1 MMKRRNFNLIKT
13 GRKSKLALAVGLA
26 LAMSAMGSVYASGND
41 DTFKNFANKDGLM
54 KAAEGFK
61 NHEFKNSTGL
71 EAIGADKAYALGYS
85 GAGVTLGIV
94 DTGVRTDH
102 EEFEGKVDLV
112 NETVNDWTDKETWH
126 GSHVAGIMV
135 AKKSIGSFGEKNK
148 NMMGVAFNANLKSI
162 DHGVDG
168 KNRLNLAKK
177 HILTLSKDVKIIN
190 NSWNPVTETGGDSFI
205 DFAKKDIKNND
216 RVYVFSAGNDGNIDV
231 SREMTGK
238 FANDANTK
246 SNFINVVNI
255 DDINNISVD
264 SNIAKGA
271 QKNTVCA
278 IGVNVNSI
286 LANSLS
292 DYTEMSGTS
301 MSAPYVSGTLGLVQ
315 EANPYLTGN
324 QLVDVVLTTANTNF
338 EHPKF
343 AIINEYIED
352 KEQGKNNNGEY
363 PKKISK
369 IKLLCIDYN
378 DKKNNISKDLKQW
391 LSGANE
397 ELYYAFPNISNNNK
411 YSQILNSIKI
421 AKYDYEGIDGLITSV
436 KNSELYRKDKQV
448 IDIIN
453 KMESSFALGL
463 YEQVKEQTKQLVNLV
478 IDLRAEEL
486 ATDLLSEIENQKDMY
501 KKYDYTFEEVFGQGI
516 VDAGKAVQGLGAID
530 VDRLSKDDITT
541 KYSNDKFYMYKVDTK
556 KVADNFRGRNYSI
569 WSNDIG
575 DKNVTGINAGLEK
588 TGDVKL
594 ILLGKNTYGGATV
607 AKGGFLQ
614 IVRGVGGDV
623 YVGGDSN
630 ISASAE
636 INGYAKNIYALESG
650 KVKISDIVSKNYAN
664 VDADFLAAAL
674 PDTNK
679 VDINGGLFAIGKN
692 SITGEGSI
700 INVNLTRSDSAI
712 KGALYQDELGKINLS
727 LANEAKFILQQGT
740 GYYAGNSYKS
750 NDTINNLTLNNSGE
764 FDLSKDRYFTKLT
777 INNLNGYNGI
787 FSLNTDLKNN
797 IGDMII
803 VRNAEGDVLQNLKI
817 YDKNLFNV
825 SNVDNPLLVVQAPSN
840 VIFSGI
846 LMDEGISK
854 WTPIITK
861 SNYENGQSKWFFSGY
876 TNDDNYDNP
885 YMTAMVKSYY
895 TTDDTINKGIEA
907 TTNRYN
913 TIYVVDVE
921 QSKGEAF
928 QIKSLNAYKSAISG
942 NVQFINSGKVKLTAE
957 HNSKGL
963 FLDEFAG
970 ISTEKGNFSAQQDLS
985 IDMLDSYSRKTVAI
999 HNIKQ
1004 ADLNGN
1010 LDISLSASRIGVG
1023 ILNSGNLKTHNDVN
1037 IISGSDAIMGVDN
1050 SGDMII
1056 YGNLTLKDNYNED
1069 NKYRYYSGILNRNEQ
1084 GTAKIYVS
1092 GDVNIDLSNNDAERY
1107 YYSYNDIYNYRNTPE
1122 KFVQGI
1128 FNNGGT
1134 IIVDGAI
1141 RMTNSDKRLDGI
1153 VNYSGNMIIG
1163 SIDSALEVENRGF
1176 MEIKNRVKDVYLV
1189 NRGKLVLPDIAY
1201 LSYLSNSGEL
1211 HGNELDISGDFY
1223 QGDGNVDYNNIYVD
1237 GIMTLSGG
1245 ESTIGNLI
1253 VNNVNEEKAAIKI
1266 PYSGNAKT
1274 VIKNLDIKNNGID
1287 FISANQDASLN
1298 ITDDCYIKN
1307 NNIQKNAIDKNYGN
1321 GHCYGELNINSSG
1334 KGIVKI
1340 VGEICDNGSWDDENF
1355 KTTKINLSNS
1365 DSFITTHI
1373 GGGDGIDLKMSN
1385 GAILELSDNVDGKN
1399 EYNRKYYRIGNID
1412 LSSKAIIALST
1423 LNSKSGLEIYRT
1435 KLGKEFNVVQLSG
1448 TDGIIRIGIMQDENM
1463 KGSITSDIFSIR
1475 KNITEGAKHI
1485 VELLPMQADFMLTN
1499 DTKINPF
1506 IIIKDS
1512 SENNGGYKLNFTINP
1527 FDAGAYNYTPTL
1539 TNEKS
1544 KDKVDLWK
1552 VTDIKLTGSTP
1563 DPTPEPDPNPNP
1575 TPEPDPNP
1583 NPNPTPDPDPN
1594 PNPTPDPNPDPNP
1607 NPTPDPDPDPNPNP
1621 TPDPNP
1627 TPAPVLSNLTYN
1639 TRANAIN
1646 NYYRWRDE
1654 YNNLQKR
1661 LGDLRMSTEENGL
1674 WARTFHGKE
1683 ESGKYGLNNQY
1694 NAFQIGYDKQLLQDD
1709 GSKWF
1714 VGAAVTSYDGKT
1726 NYAKQGKADNN
1737 SIGLALYGSY
1747 LGEKGHYFD
1756 VVARHSRLK
1765 SELTSYAA
1773 GTGNKITGDYH
1784 NWGSSLSMEY
1794 GRRISMK
1801 HDFYLQPEAELTYG
1815 TTSSAS
1821 YSLSDGSRVK
1831 QDGISSLTA
1840 RAGLT
1845 VGKEFKNS
1853 NIFASISAVHDFGD
1867 DNVFSITDKYGKTY
1881 KDISNLKD
1889 SWYEL
1894 SVGGNVKFNNNT
1906 YVYADLEKTF
1916 GGDIQTKW
1924 RYNFGVRYSF

>member
-1 MMKRRNFNLIKT
+1 MMKRRHFNLIKT

-54 KAAEGFK
+54 KAADGFK

-85 GAGVTLGIV
+85 GDGVTLGIV

-343 AIINEYIED
+343 AIINEYMED

-363 PKKISK
+363 PEKISK

-391 LSGANE
+391 LSCANE
-397 ELYYAFPNISNNNK
+397 ELYYAFSEILNVNK
-411 YSQILNSIKI
+411 YSQILNPIKK

-436 KNSELYRKDKQV
+436 KNSELYRRDKQV

-453 KMESSFALGL
+453 KMQSSFALGL

-486 ATDLLSEIENQKDMY
+486 ATELLSGLENQKDMY
-501 KKYDYTFEEVFGQGI
+501 QKYDYTFEEVYGQGI

-594 ILLGKNTYGGATV
+594 ILLGENTYGGATV

-630 ISASAE
+630 VDASAE

-692 SITGEGSI
+692 SITGEGST

-750 NDTINNLTLNNSGE
+750 NDTVNNLRMDSFAT
-764 FDLSKDRYFTKLT
+764 FDMSQDGVYST
-777 INNLNGYNGI
+777 
-787 FSLNTDLKNN
+787 
-797 IGDMII
+797 
-803 VRNAEGDVLQNLKI
+803 LKI
-817 YDKNLFNV
+817 DKLQGR
-825 SNVDNPLLVVQAPSN
+825 D
-840 VIFSGI
+840 G
-846 LMDEGISK
+846 
-854 WTPIITK
+854 
-861 SNYENGQSKWFFSGY
+861 
-876 TNDDNYDNP
+876 
-885 YMTAMVKSYY
+885 
-895 TTDDTINKGIEA
+895 
-907 TTNRYN
+907 
-913 TIYVVDVE
+913 
-921 QSKGEAF
+921 
-928 QIKSLNAYKSAISG
+928 
-942 NVQFINSGKVKLTAE
+942 QFILGTNLA
-957 HNSKGL
+957 NCKG
-963 FLDEFAG
+963 D
-970 ISTEKGNFSAQQDLS
+970 S
-985 IDMLDSYSRKTVAI
+985 IFVT
-999 HNIKQ
+999 
-1004 ADLNGN
+1004 
-1010 LDISLSASRIGVG
+1010 
-1023 ILNSGNLKTHNDVN
+1023 
-1037 IISGSDAIMGVDN
+1037 GSDAGEHWISIVDKNGVYADNEDGAKKVLVATTPDNVKFKGLALAQDMGVNQYNFNPNIYYDEN
-1050 SGDMII
+1050 LKGWYFDGFKNTFEKPSSNTSWIYTTNDVINEGIHIGNDSINVKVIQKETPAMII
-1056 YGNLTLKDNYNED
+1056 RSNLDDKYSVYPIVISKNKYLNFVGDGAIEVYNNLDDLNNGDKYFHVADSSAILNDGDINVHQRIILTSKNEDKNTPVGIYRSIENYGNLSFFNELEI
-1069 NKYRYYSGILNRNEQ
+1069 NHS
-1084 GTAKIYVS
+1084 
-1092 GDVNIDLSNNDAERY
+1092 
-1107 YYSYNDIYNYRNTPE
+1107 
-1122 KFVQGI
+1122 
-1128 FNNGGT
+1128 
-1134 IIVDGAI
+1134 
-1141 RMTNSDKRLDGI
+1141 
-1153 VNYSGNMIIG
+1153 VNYSHTSEAIYNLGKMDIG
-1163 SIDSALEVENRGF
+1163 KKF
-1176 MEIKNRVKDVYLV
+1176 
-1189 NRGKLVLPDIAY
+1189 
-1201 LSYLSNSGEL
+1201 
-1211 HGNELDISGDFY
+1211 
-1223 QGDGNVDYNNIYVD
+1223 
-1237 GIMTLSGG
+1237 
-1245 ESTIGNLI
+1245 TIN
-1253 VNNVNEEKAAIKI
+1253 
-1266 PYSGNAKT
+1266 
-1274 VIKNLDIKNNGID
+1274 
-1287 FISANQDASLN
+1287 ISAD
-1298 ITDDCYIKN
+1298 T
-1307 NNIQKNAIDKNYGN
+1307 
-1321 GHCYGELNINSSG
+1321 NINSPTGIYNGYETKKGG
-1334 KGIVKI
+1334 KYIF
-1340 VGEICDNGSWDDENF
+1340 GEINAKD
-1355 KTTKINLSNS
+1355 
-1365 DSFITTHI
+1365 DSFITITDDLKNKSLRTATAI
-1373 GGGDGIDLKMSN
+1373 ENKGKMIFEKDLNIILPGNTSTGPCSWDYADGI
-1385 GAILELSDNVDGKN
+1385 
-1399 EYNRKYYRIGNID
+1399 
-1412 LSSKAIIALST
+1412 
-1423 LNSKSGLEIYRT
+1423 
-1435 KLGKEFNVVQLSG
+1435 
-1448 TDGIIRIGIMQDENM
+1448 
-1463 KGSITSDIFSIR
+1463 
-1475 KNITEGAKHI
+1475 
-1485 VELLPMQADFMLTN
+1485 
-1499 DTKINPF
+1499 
-1506 IIIKDS
+1506 
-1512 SENNGGYKLNFTINP
+1512 ENNGIHFTYSDSPWSPTYSVDEGSYFEVKGKLSISNSKAGEAGSIFNESKSVFKAGTI
-1527 FDAGAYNYTPTL
+1527 
-1539 TNEKS
+1539 
-1544 KDKVDLWK
+1544 
-1552 VTDIKLTGSTP
+1552 VTD
-1563 DPTPEPDPNPNP
+1563 
-1575 TPEPDPNP
+1575 
-1583 NPNPTPDPDPN
+1583 
-1594 PNPTPDPNPDPNP
+1594 
-1607 NPTPDPDPDPNPNP
+1607 
-1621 TPDPNP
+1621 
-1627 TPAPVLSNLTYN
+1627 NLITNKGEMYVQN
-1639 TRANAIN
+1639 GI
-1646 NYYRWRDE
+1646 E
-1654 YNNLQKR
+1654 
-1661 LGDLRMSTEENGL
+1661 GTEF
-1674 WARTFHGKE
+1674 R
-1683 ESGKYGLNNQY
+1683 
-1694 NAFQIGYDKQLLQDD
+1694 
-1709 GSKWF
+1709 
-1714 VGAAVTSYDGKT
+1714 
-1726 NYAKQGKADNN
+1726 
-1737 SIGLALYGSY
+1737 
-1747 LGEKGHYFD
+1747 
-1756 VVARHSRLK
+1756 
-1765 SELTSYAA
+1765 
-1773 GTGNKITGDYH
+1773 
-1784 NWGSSLSMEY
+1784 
-1794 GRRISMK
+1794 
-1801 HDFYLQPEAELTYG
+1801 
-1815 TTSSAS
+1815 
-1821 YSLSDGSRVK
+1821 
-1831 QDGISSLTA
+1831 
-1840 RAGLT
+1840 
-1845 VGKEFKNS
+1845 
-1853 NIFASISAVHDFGD
+1853 NID
-1867 DNVFSITDKYGKTY
+1867 
-1881 KDISNLKD
+1881 
-1889 SWYEL
+1889 
-1894 SVGGNVKFNNNT
+1894 
-1906 YVYADLEKTF
+1906 
-1916 GGDIQTKW
+1916 
-1924 RYNFGVRYSF
+1924 

>member
-1 MMKRRNFNLIKT
+1 MMKRKHFNLIKT

-54 KAAEGFK
+54 KAADGFK

-85 GAGVTLGIV
+85 GDGVTLGIV

-343 AIINEYIED
+343 AIINEYMED

-391 LSGANE
+391 LSCANE
-397 ELYYAFPNISNNNK
+397 ELYYAFSEILNVNK
-411 YSQILNSIKI
+411 YSQILNPIKK

-436 KNSELYRKDKQV
+436 KNSELYRRDKQV

-453 KMESSFALGL
+453 KMQSSFALGL

-486 ATDLLSEIENQKDMY
+486 ATELLSGLENQKDMY
-501 KKYDYTFEEVFGQGI
+501 QKYDYTFEEVYGQGI

-594 ILLGKNTYGGATV
+594 ILLGENTYGGATV

-630 ISASAE
+630 VDASAE

-692 SITGEGSI
+692 SITGEGST

-750 NDTINNLTLNNSGE
+750 NDTVNNLRMDSFATFDMSQDGVYSTLKIDKLQDRDGQFILGTNLANCKGDSIFVTGSDAGEHWISIVDKNGVYADNEDGAKKVLVATTPDNVKFKGLALAQDMGVNQYNFTPNIYYDENIKGWYFDGFRNEFAKPEVDSVINKSGIYTTDNV
-764 FDLSKDRYFTKLT
+764 F
-777 INNLNGYNGI
+777 NNGI
-787 FSLNTDLKNN
+787 YGNGAHYLDGSWKETAIKVIKGKAPYLIINKTGIDENIIGVSGAVQFLGDGPVNIKVENNDPMKSYIYGTTTGLKYRGDHILNANQ
-797 IGDMII
+797 DM
-803 VRNAEGDVLQNLKI
+803 KI
-817 YDKNLFNV
+817 D
-825 SNVDNPLLVVQAPSN
+825 
-840 VIFSGI
+840 
-846 LMDEGISK
+846 
-854 WTPIITK
+854 
-861 SNYENGQSKWFFSGY
+861 
-876 TNDDNYDNP
+876 
-885 YMTAMVKSYY
+885 VKSYNDTYGIYNFVPKRY
-895 TTDDTINKGIEA
+895 TGYRIE
-907 TTNRYN
+907 TT
-913 TIYVVDVE
+913 
-921 QSKGEAF
+921 
-928 QIKSLNAYKSAISG
+928 LN
-942 NVQFINSGKVKLTAE
+942 F
-957 HNSKGL
+957 
-963 FLDEFAG
+963 
-970 ISTEKGNFSAQQDLS
+970 
-985 IDMLDSYSRKTVAI
+985 
-999 HNIKQ
+999 
-1004 ADLNGN
+1004 NGN
-1010 LDISLSASRIGVG
+1010 LDI
-1023 ILNSGNLKTHNDVN
+1023 NLK
-1037 IISGSDAIMGVDN
+1037 
-1050 SGDMII
+1050 
-1056 YGNLTLKDNYNED
+1056 
-1069 NKYRYYSGILNRNEQ
+1069 
-1084 GTAKIYVS
+1084 
-1092 GDVNIDLSNNDAERY
+1092 
-1107 YYSYNDIYNYRNTPE
+1107 NT
-1122 KFVQGI
+1122 
-1128 FNNGGT
+1128 N
-1134 IIVDGAI
+1134 
-1141 RMTNSDKRLDGI
+1141 
-1153 VNYSGNMIIG
+1153 
-1163 SIDSALEVENRGF
+1163 
-1176 MEIKNRVKDVYLV
+1176 
-1189 NRGKLVLPDIAY
+1189 
-1201 LSYLSNSGEL
+1201 
-1211 HGNELDISGDFY
+1211 
-1223 QGDGNVDYNNIYVD
+1223 
-1237 GIMTLSGG
+1237 
-1245 ESTIGNLI
+1245 
-1253 VNNVNEEKAAIKI
+1253 
-1266 PYSGNAKT
+1266 NAKT
-1274 VIKNLDIKNNGID
+1274 VAIINNREININKDLNINVSGGYANGISNVPEGKLCVGGNVNITTDGNTEGFTGIRNGTTNNTYDDETNVHIDGDLNVDLTHSKSKSDVAIKNTRLGNMLVKGNINVKCVLEDNYSIENSGVMTVGKINSDSSIKNNGTIKTSNGI
-1287 FISANQDASLN
+1287 FCNGVLN
-1298 ITDDCYIKN
+1298 N
-1307 NNIQKNAIDKNYGN
+1307 
-1321 GHCYGELNINSSG
+1321 
-1334 KGIVKI
+1334 V
-1340 VGEICDNGSWDDENF
+1340 
-1355 KTTKINLSNS
+1355 
-1365 DSFITTHI
+1365 
-1373 GGGDGIDLKMSN
+1373 GGD
-1385 GAILELSDNVDGKN
+1385 LELSGVSKISRLYNLDKISGEELTINELVNSGGNINIDELTLGKKLNNTGNIEIQGLVGGDNTNPVDISGHGAISINQNKNSMVKFVGAICNDTKLTMNLVGKESYFDGHFYTNTGINYVDADIQISDGAAWIIDKRTQYNSDLKQNVKSISLDNGIIKLADCKNELIIHEFDGKN
-1399 EYNRKYYRIGNID
+1399 GIFLI
-1412 LSSKAIIALST
+1412 T
-1423 LNSKSGLEIYRT
+1423 LNQDTLDKEKISA
-1435 KLGKEFNVVQLSG
+1435 GK
-1448 TDGIIRIGIMQDENM
+1448 IIINKNSTEN
-1463 KGSITSDIFSIR
+1463 SHHSVNLIATQ
-1475 KNITEGAKHI
+1475 
-1485 VELLPMQADFMLTN
+1485 PDFLLTN

-1506 IIIKDS
+1506 TIIEDS
-1512 SENNGGYKLNFTINP
+1512 SEKNGGYKLNFTINP

-1544 KDKVDLWK
+1544 KDNVDLWK

-1563 DPTPEPDPNPNP
+1563 DPTPDPNPDPNPNP
-1575 TPEPDPNP
+1575 TPDPDPNPNPTPDPDP

-1594 PNPTPDPNPDPNP
+1594 PNPTPDPNPNP
-1607 NPTPDPDPDPNPNP
+1607 NPDPNPKPDPDP

-1694 NAFQIGYDKQLLQDD
+1694 IAFQIGYDKRLLQDD

>member
-13 GRKSKLALAVGLA
+13 GRKNKLALAVGLA

-41 DTFKNFANKDGLM
+41 DTFKNFANGEKLLQT
-54 KAAEGFK
+54 AA
-61 NHEFKNSTGL
+61 NWRTYREFLNSTGL
-71 EAIGADKAYALGYS
+71 QAIGADKAYALGYS
-85 GAGVTLGIV
+85 GDGVTLGIV

-112 NETVNDWTDKETWH
+112 NEIVNDWTDKETWH

-135 AKKSIGSFGEKNK
+135 AKKSIGGFGEKNR

-162 DHGVDG
+162 DYGLK
-168 KNRLNLAKK
+168 KNKRIGLTKK
-177 HILTLSKDVKIIN
+177 YISTLSKDVKIIN
-190 NSWNPVTETGGDSFI
+190 NSWNPETGGDSFI
-205 DFAKKDIKNND
+205 DFAKNDIKNND

-231 SREMTGK
+231 SRKMTGK
-238 FANDANTK
+238 FANDVNIK

-255 DDINNISVD
+255 DDMNNVSIT

-271 QKNTVCA
+271 HENTVCA
-278 IGVNVNSI
+278 VGTNVNSVS
-286 LANSLS
+286 ANSLS
-292 DYTEMSGTS
+292 DYTDMSGTS
-301 MSAPYVSGTLGLVQ
+301 MAAPYVSGTLGLVQ
-315 EANPYLTGN
+315 GANPYLSGK
-324 QLVDVVLTTANTNF
+324 QLVDVVLTTANKNF

-343 AIINEYIED
+343 AITLKNHEEDDVKIIDGINLI
-352 KEQGKNNNGEY
+352 
-363 PKKISK
+363 
-369 IKLLCIDYN
+369 CIDYN
-378 DKKNNISKDLKQW
+378 DKINDISNDLKEYFSKSSDEY
-391 LSGANE
+391 LENLLETNLVDVSKFNS
-397 ELYYAFPNISNNNK
+397 LKNISNLISSINDWENSYYNIVTIENDHIICENK
-411 YSQILNSIKI
+411 KAKEIIMKIK
-421 AKYDYEGIDGLITSV
+421 
-436 KNSELYRKDKQV
+436 ELYEIKDVYGIQMQA
-448 IDIIN
+448 N
-453 KMESSFALGL
+453 K
-463 YEQVKEQTKQLVNLV
+463 
-478 IDLRAEEL
+478 LR
-486 ATDLLSEIENQKDMY
+486 DLLVDLIADDATTKLLSGIENQSNFY
-501 KKYDYTFEEVFGQGI
+501 KKYNYSFEEVHGQGV

-530 VDRLSKDDITT
+530 VDRLSQEDITT
-541 KYSNDKFYMYKVDTK
+541 KYSNEKFYMYKVDTK
-556 KVADNFRGRNYSI
+556 NARDNYNKRNYSI
-569 WSNDIG
+569 WSNDISE
-575 DKNVTGINAGLEK
+575 KNVTDIHAGLEK
-588 TGDVKL
+588 TGSVGL
-594 ILLGKNTYGGATV
+594 ILLGENTYNGPTV
-607 AKGGFLQ
+607 SKGGFLH
-614 IVRGVGGDV
+614 IVRGVNGDV
-623 YVGGDSN
+623 YTIGNRG
-630 ISASAE
+630 ASTE
-636 INGYAKNIYALESG
+636 INGYAKRVYAIKDG
-650 KVKISDIVSKNYAN
+650 NVKISDIVSKNYAN

-692 SITGEGSI
+692 SITGEGST

-712 KGALYQDELGKINLS
+712 NGALYQDELGKINLS

-764 FDLSKDRYFTKLT
+764 FDLSKDGCFTKLT
-777 INNLNGYNGI
+777 INNLNGYNGM

-817 YDKNLFNV
+817 YDKNLFDI

-861 SNYENGQSKWFFSGY
+861 SNDENGQSKWFFSGY
-876 TNDDNYDNP
+876 TNDVNYDNP

-913 TIYVVDVE
+913 TIHVVDVE

-970 ISTEKGNFSAQQDLS
+970 ISTEKGNFSAQQDFS

-1023 ILNSGNLKTHNDVN
+1023 ILNSGNLKTHNDVS

-1050 SGDMII
+1050 SGEMII
-1056 YGNLTLKDNYNED
+1056 YGDLTLKDNYNED

-1092 GDVNIDLSNNDAERY
+1092 GDVNIELSNNDAERY
-1107 YYSYNDIYNYRNTPE
+1107 YYGYNDIYNYRNTPE

-1544 KDKVDLWK
+1544 QDNVDLWK
-1552 VTDIKLTGSTP
+1552 VTDIKLTGST
-1563 DPTPEPDPNPNP
+1563 
-1575 TPEPDPNP
+1575 
-1583 NPNPTPDPDPN
+1583 PNPTPDPDPN
-1594 PNPTPDPNPDPNP
+1594 PNPTPDPEPDPNP
-1607 NPTPDPDPDPNPNP
+1607 NPTPNPD
-1621 TPDPNP
+1621 P

-1661 LGDLRMSTEENGL
+1661 LGDLRMSKEENGL

-1709 GSKWF
+1709 GGKWF
-1714 VGAAVTSYDGKT
+1714 IGAAVTSYDGKT

>member
-1 MMKRRNFNLIKT
+1 MMKRRHFNLIKT

-41 DTFKNFANKDGLM
+41 DTFKNFANKDALM

-61 NHEFKNSTGL
+61 TQEFKNSTGL
-71 EAIGADKAYALGYS
+71 ETIGADKAYALGYS
-85 GAGVTLGIV
+85 GDNTYLATIDVSQPNISNKDLIGKISKDGDLLPGEQDDILHATHVAGIILAKKSDSDDKDNMHGVAYNSKLYTYQV
-94 DTGVRTDH
+94 DTGVIKPLLLKIPDSV
-102 EEFEGKVDLV
+102 FII
-112 NETVNDWTDKETWH
+112 NESFGFPEWLEDF
-126 GSHVAGIMV
+126 
-135 AKKSIGSFGEKNK
+135 IGSDMRILNSKLAAK
-148 NMMGVAFNANLKSI
+148 
-162 DHGVDG
+162 G
-168 KNRLNLAKK
+168 KL
-177 HILTLSKDVKIIN
+177 IIH
-190 NSWNPVTETGGDSFI
+190 
-205 DFAKKDIKNND
+205 A
-216 RVYVFSAGNDGNIDV
+216 AGNDSKLERKDL
-231 SREMTGK
+231 M
-238 FANDANTK
+238 DAYTEDTRNG
-246 SNFINVVNI
+246 F
-255 DDINNISVD
+255 
-264 SNIAKGA
+264 
-271 QKNTVCA
+271 
-278 IGVNVNSI
+278 IGVSSI
-286 LANSLS
+286 NSLVS
-292 DYTEMSGTS
+292 SKNPNFLRYDTNLAGGLKNNFVVAPGNEINSTLCNNSYGKMSGTS
-301 MSAPYVSGTLGLVQ
+301 MAAPYVTGTAALIQ
-315 EANPYLTGN
+315 EACPYLNGK
-324 QLVDVVLTTANTNF
+324 QIGDIILSTANN
-338 EHPKF
+338 KF
-343 AIINEYIED
+343 DLAPYYFQMHVSKDGTE
-352 KEQGKNNNGEY
+352 NGEDRY
-363 PKKISK
+363 KIDSIRQIFIEQDGTEIDATISEEAIGEFYDIYVENSK
-369 IKLLCIDYN
+369 IRHT
-378 DKKNNISKDLKQW
+378 DKKTFIK
-391 LSGANE
+391 E
-397 ELYYAFPNISNNNK
+397 V
-411 YSQILNSIKI
+411 LNSKNKI
-421 AKYDYEGIDGLITSV
+421 WEV
-436 KNSELYRKDKQV
+436 VELP
-448 IDIIN
+448 
-453 KMESSFALGL
+453 
-463 YEQVKEQTKQLVNLV
+463 
-478 IDLRAEEL
+478 
-486 ATDLLSEIENQKDMY
+486 
-501 KKYDYTFEEVFGQGI
+501 FEEVFGQGI

-692 SITGEGSI
+692 SITGEGST

-712 KGALYQDELGKINLS
+712 NGALYQDELGKINLS

-750 NDTINNLTLNNSGE
+750 NDTINNLRMDSFATFDMSQDGVYSTLKIDKLQGRDGQFILGTDLANCKGDSIFVTGSDAGERWISIVDKNGVYADNEDGAKKVLVATTPDNVKFKGLALAQDMGVNQYNFTPNIYYDENIKGWYFDGFRNEFAKPEVDSVINKSGIYTTDNV
-764 FDLSKDRYFTKLT
+764 F
-777 INNLNGYNGI
+777 NNGI
-787 FSLNTDLKNN
+787 YGNGAHYLDGSWKETAIKVIKGKAPYLIINKTGIDENIIGVSGAVQFLGDGPVNIKVENNDPMKSYIYGTTTGLKYRGDHILNANQ
-797 IGDMII
+797 DM
-803 VRNAEGDVLQNLKI
+803 KI
-817 YDKNLFNV
+817 D
-825 SNVDNPLLVVQAPSN
+825 
-840 VIFSGI
+840 
-846 LMDEGISK
+846 
-854 WTPIITK
+854 
-861 SNYENGQSKWFFSGY
+861 
-876 TNDDNYDNP
+876 
-885 YMTAMVKSYY
+885 VKSYNDTYGIDNFVPKRY
-895 TTDDTINKGIEA
+895 TGYRIE
-907 TTNRYN
+907 TT
-913 TIYVVDVE
+913 
-921 QSKGEAF
+921 
-928 QIKSLNAYKSAISG
+928 LN
-942 NVQFINSGKVKLTAE
+942 F
-957 HNSKGL
+957 
-963 FLDEFAG
+963 
-970 ISTEKGNFSAQQDLS
+970 
-985 IDMLDSYSRKTVAI
+985 
-999 HNIKQ
+999 
-1004 ADLNGN
+1004 NGN
-1010 LDISLSASRIGVG
+1010 LDI
-1023 ILNSGNLKTHNDVN
+1023 NLK
-1037 IISGSDAIMGVDN
+1037 
-1050 SGDMII
+1050 
-1056 YGNLTLKDNYNED
+1056 
-1069 NKYRYYSGILNRNEQ
+1069 
-1084 GTAKIYVS
+1084 
-1092 GDVNIDLSNNDAERY
+1092 
-1107 YYSYNDIYNYRNTPE
+1107 NT
-1122 KFVQGI
+1122 
-1128 FNNGGT
+1128 N
-1134 IIVDGAI
+1134 
-1141 RMTNSDKRLDGI
+1141 
-1153 VNYSGNMIIG
+1153 
-1163 SIDSALEVENRGF
+1163 
-1176 MEIKNRVKDVYLV
+1176 
-1189 NRGKLVLPDIAY
+1189 
-1201 LSYLSNSGEL
+1201 
-1211 HGNELDISGDFY
+1211 
-1223 QGDGNVDYNNIYVD
+1223 
-1237 GIMTLSGG
+1237 
-1245 ESTIGNLI
+1245 
-1253 VNNVNEEKAAIKI
+1253 
-1266 PYSGNAKT
+1266 NAKT
-1274 VIKNLDIKNNGID
+1274 VAIINNREININKDLNINVSGGYANGISNVPEGKLCVAGNVNITTDGNTEGFTGIRNGTTNNTYDDETNVHIDGDLNVDLTHSKSKSDVAIKNTRLGNMLVKGNINVKCVLEDNYSIENSGVMTVGKINSDSSIKNNGTIKTSNGI
-1287 FISANQDASLN
+1287 FCNGVLN
-1298 ITDDCYIKN
+1298 N
-1307 NNIQKNAIDKNYGN
+1307 
-1321 GHCYGELNINSSG
+1321 
-1334 KGIVKI
+1334 V
-1340 VGEICDNGSWDDENF
+1340 
-1355 KTTKINLSNS
+1355 
-1365 DSFITTHI
+1365 
-1373 GGGDGIDLKMSN
+1373 GGD
-1385 GAILELSDNVDGKN
+1385 LELSGVSKISRLYNLDKISGEELTINELVNSGGNINIDELTLGKKLNNTGNIEIQGLVGGDNTNPVDISGHGAISINQNKNSMVKFVGAICNDTKLTMNLVGKESYFDGHFYTNTGINYVDADIQISDGAAWIIDKKTQYNSDLKQNVKSISLDNGIIKLADCKNELIIHELDGKN
-1399 EYNRKYYRIGNID
+1399 GIFLI
-1412 LSSKAIIALST
+1412 T
-1423 LNSKSGLEIYRT
+1423 LNQDTLDKENISA
-1435 KLGKEFNVVQLSG
+1435 GK
-1448 TDGIIRIGIMQDENM
+1448 IIINKNSTEN
-1463 KGSITSDIFSIR
+1463 SHHSVNLIATQ
-1475 KNITEGAKHI
+1475 
-1485 VELLPMQADFMLTN
+1485 PDFLLTN

-1506 IIIKDS
+1506 TIIEDS
-1512 SENNGGYKLNFTINP
+1512 SEKNGGYKLNFTINP

-1544 KDKVDLWK
+1544 KDNVDLWK
-1552 VTDIKLTGSTP
+1552 VTDIKLTGST
-1563 DPTPEPDPNPNP
+1563 
-1575 TPEPDPNP
+1575 
-1583 NPNPTPDPDPN
+1583 PNPTPDPDPN

-1607 NPTPDPDPDPNPNP
+1607 NPTPDPDPNPNPMPNPNPDPNPDPTPDPDPNPNPTPDPKPDPDP

-1661 LGDLRMSTEENGL
+1661 LGDLRMSKEENGL

-1709 GSKWF
+1709 GGKWF
-1714 VGAAVTSYDGKT
+1714 IGAAVTSYDGKT

>member
-1 MMKRRNFNLIKT
+1 MKRRNFNLIKT
-13 GRKSKLALAVGLA
+13 GRKSELALAVGLA

-41 DTFKNFANKDGLM
+41 DTFKNFANKDALM

-61 NHEFKNSTGL
+61 TQEFKNSTGL

-85 GAGVTLGIV
+85 GAGITLGIV
-94 DTGVRTDH
+94 DTGVRADH
-102 EEFEGKVDLV
+102 EEFEGKVDNV
-112 NETVNDWTDKETWH
+112 NLSSDEEKRWNWNLDKKKH
-126 GSHVAGIMV
+126 GSHVAGIMA

-148 NMMGVAFNANLKSI
+148 NMMGVAYNASLESI
-162 DHGVDG
+162 ATEGNDPSIKENYNFYLSKLG
-168 KNRLNLAKK
+168 KNTK
-177 HILTLSKDVKIIN
+177 ILN
-190 NSWNPVTETGGDSFI
+190 NSWSNNFESDLEFI
-205 DFAKKDIKNND
+205 GLVINDVLKND
-216 RVYVFSAGNDGNIDV
+216 RVYVFSAGNEGKLSIKNTTPGTLGNIKKIAD
-231 SREMTGK
+231 
-238 FANDANTK
+238 
-246 SNFINVVNI
+246 NFINVV
-255 DDINNISVD
+255 SVD
-264 SNIAKGA
+264 KFNDISNFSNLAKGVE
-271 QKNTVCA
+271 KNTVCA
-278 IGVNVNSI
+278 VGSNVNSV

-301 MSAPYVSGTLGLVQ
+301 MAAPYVSGTLGLVQ
-315 EANPYLTGN
+315 EANPYLTGK
-324 QLVDVVLTTANTNF
+324 QLVDIVLTTANSNF

-343 AIINEYIED
+343 ALTMNDHKENGRVIIDGINLICINYNDSNNDISED
-352 KEQGKNNNGEY
+352 LKEWFL
-363 PKKISK
+363 KKDNSYWSTALGNQFVSESKYSFLISK
-369 IKLLCIDYN
+369 IDY
-378 DKKNNISKDLKQW
+378 ITSK
-391 LSGANE
+391 
-397 ELYYAFPNISNNNK
+397 
-411 YSQILNSIKI
+411 
-421 AKYDYEGIDGLITSV
+421 DYEGKIYWETCYDSIDNMKNNDVIVQNKDAKKIVFDMEKMYADKDLVGLKKQA
-436 KNSELYRKDKQV
+436 KNLRV
-448 IDIIN
+448 LL
-453 KMESSFALGL
+453 FA
-463 YEQVKEQTKQLVNLV
+463 
-478 IDLRAEEL
+478 LRAED
-486 ATDLLSEIENQKDMY
+486 ATENILNGIKNNSDFY
-501 KKYDYTFEEVFGQGI
+501 KKYDYTFEEVYGQGI

-594 ILLGKNTYGGATV
+594 ILLGENTYGGATV

-630 ISASAE
+630 IAASAE

-692 SITGEGSI
+692 SITGEGST

-817 YDKNLFNV
+817 YDENLFNV

-876 TNDDNYDNP
+876 TNDVNYDNP

-913 TIYVVDVE
+913 TIHVVDVE

-1023 ILNSGNLKTHNDVN
+1023 ILNSGNLKTHNDVS

-1092 GDVNIDLSNNDAERY
+1092 GDVNIELSNNDAERY

-1176 MEIKNRVKDVYLV
+1176 MEIKNRVKDVHLV

-1544 KDKVDLWK
+1544 KDNVDLWK

-1563 DPTPEPDPNPNP
+1563 NPTPDPDPNPNP

-1583 NPNPTPDPDPN
+1583 NPTPDPDPDPN

-1607 NPTPDPDPDPNPNP
+1607 NPTPDPD
-1621 TPDPNP
+1621 P

-1661 LGDLRMSTEENGL
+1661 LGDLRMSKEENGL

-1709 GSKWF
+1709 GGKWF
-1714 VGAAVTSYDGKT
+1714 IGAAVTSYDVKT

>member
-54 KAAEGFK
+54 KAADGFK

-85 GAGVTLGIV
+85 GDGVTLGIV

-343 AIINEYIED
+343 AIINEYMED

-391 LSGANE
+391 LSCANE
-397 ELYYAFPNISNNNK
+397 ELYYAFSEILNVNK
-411 YSQILNSIKI
+411 YSQILNPIKK

-436 KNSELYRKDKQV
+436 KNSELYRRDKQV

-453 KMESSFALGL
+453 KMQSSFALGL

-486 ATDLLSEIENQKDMY
+486 ATELLSGLENQKDMY
-501 KKYDYTFEEVFGQGI
+501 QKYDYTFEEVYGQGI

-630 ISASAE
+630 VAASAE
-636 INGYAKNIYALESG
+636 INGYAKNIYVLESG

-692 SITGEGSI
+692 SITGEGST

-750 NDTINNLTLNNSGE
+750 NDTINNLNMNSFASFDMSQDSVYSTLKIANLTGNDGQ
-764 FDLSKDRYFTKLT
+764 FILGTDLFNQKGDNLS
-777 INNLNGYNGI
+777 INKADTSEHLISILDKNGI
-787 FSLNTDLKNN
+787 
-797 IGDMII
+797 
-803 VRNAEGDVLQNLKI
+803 
-817 YDKNLFNV
+817 Y
-825 SNVDNPLLVVQAPSN
+825 VDNENETKEVFIGSAPST
-840 VIFSGI
+840 VWFKGCSLAQDVGI
-846 LMDEGISK
+846 NQYKFNPHIYFRVGDDYNTRKWYFDGFNASISK
-854 WTPIITK
+854 PDVDSVVST
-861 SNYENGQSKWFFSGY
+861 SGR
-876 TNDDNYDNP
+876 
-885 YMTAMVKSYY
+885 Y
-895 TTDDTINKGIEA
+895 TTDNVLNKGLISFSLPHITIKVDKGSKDAMLIYGNNEKYLPTVVGVRGASLLGDGDIKVIARNDRDMIKANAGYEDFYGDYTTGIEYDGGTTFKFNQNVDLDVKGKNLVYGLNNYCVGYSDRSSWFEFNKNLNIDVENTKGYKAYGLSNRYYIKVNGDTNINLTNHDKGTSMGINNQAHLILKGNLNISDLGSDGEVKITAITSAVRDYDPLDVYFTVDKDINIKLTDKDNVSSVYNNNDFVDSIDVKNGTFKVGGKISIEGSVTDYSIRNQGIFTAGDIKTNTGIKNKASMEITNNIEA
-907 TTNRYN
+907 AKVYNESVLKVGKDVISNNVFTTNELN
-913 TIYVVDVE
+913 VGGKISTSTFKASSANVKAE
-921 QSKGEAF
+921 S
-928 QIKSLNAYKSAISG
+928 IKSDTVELGNTELDVPVILTDSYKAYDCNTELEKLDAKKVVISSGGLNVKNLSVNGDNQAIKLISYREGDSVLRINEDGTGVVKIIGNIIAENNGGQGIVKVNLNNNQSHFDGELKGFSTDSEINITNGALWNLEASNYTIFNKYKINLQNGGIIDVPLGNIHVFNNFSG
-942 NVQFINSGKVKLTAE
+942 NNGIIKFDIHQAE
-957 HNSKGL
+957 P
-963 FLDEFAG
+963 
-970 ISTEKGNFSAQQDLS
+970 
-985 IDMLDSYSRKTVAI
+985 
-999 HNIKQ
+999 
-1004 ADLNGN
+1004 
-1010 LDISLSASRIGVG
+1010 
-1023 ILNSGNLKTHNDVN
+1023 NSGN
-1037 IISGSDAIMGVDN
+1037 
-1050 SGDMII
+1050 
-1056 YGNLTLKDNYNED
+1056 
-1069 NKYRYYSGILNRNEQ
+1069 
-1084 GTAKIYVS
+1084 
-1092 GDVNIDLSNNDAERY
+1092 
-1107 YYSYNDIYNYRNTPE
+1107 
-1122 KFVQGI
+1122 
-1128 FNNGGT
+1128 
-1134 IIVDGAI
+1134 
-1141 RMTNSDKRLDGI
+1141 
-1153 VNYSGNMIIG
+1153 
-1163 SIDSALEVENRGF
+1163 
-1176 MEIKNRVKDVYLV
+1176 IKN
-1189 NRGKLVLPDIAY
+1189 GM
-1201 LSYLSNSGEL
+1201 
-1211 HGNELDISGDFY
+1211 IS
-1223 QGDGNVDYNNIYVD
+1223 
-1237 GIMTLSGG
+1237 
-1245 ESTIGNLI
+1245 
-1253 VNNVNEEKAAIKI
+1253 
-1266 PYSGNAKT
+1266 
-1274 VIKNLDIKNNGID
+1274 
-1287 FISANQDASLN
+1287 
-1298 ITDDCYIKN
+1298 
-1307 NNIQKNAIDKNYGN
+1307 IDKN
-1321 GHCYGELNINSSG
+1321 
-1334 KGIVKI
+1334 
-1340 VGEICDNGSWDDENF
+1340 D
-1355 KTTKINLSNS
+1355 
-1365 DSFITTHI
+1365 
-1373 GGGDGIDLKMSN
+1373 
-1385 GAILELSDNVDGKN
+1385 
-1399 EYNRKYYRIGNID
+1399 
-1412 LSSKAIIALST
+1412 
-1423 LNSKSGLEIYRT
+1423 
-1435 KLGKEFNVVQLSG
+1435 
-1448 TDGIIRIGIMQDENM
+1448 
-1463 KGSITSDIFSIR
+1463 
-1475 KNITEGAKHI
+1475 TEGAHHTI
-1485 VELLPMQADFMLTN
+1485 VLNPDTADFLLEEG
-1499 DTKINPF
+1499 TKINPLEL
-1506 IIIKDS
+1506 IGDY
-1512 SENNGGYKLNFTINP
+1512 SEKNGGYKINFTINQ

-1539 TNEKS
+1539 VNES
-1544 KDKVDLWK
+1544 IEGVNFWK
-1552 VTDIKLTGSTP
+1552 VTNIKLTGSTP
-1563 DPTPEPDPNPNP
+1563 D
-1575 TPEPDPNP
+1575 
-1583 NPNPTPDPDPN
+1583 PTPDPDPN
-1594 PNPTPDPNPDPNP
+1594 PNPTPDPDPDPNP
-1607 NPTPDPDPDPNPNP
+1607 NPTPDPNPDPNPNP

-1714 VGAAVTSYDGKT
+1714 IGAAVTSYDGKT

-1845 VGKEFKNS
+1845 VGKEFNNS

-1906 YVYADLEKTF
+1906 YIYADLEKTF

>member
-1 MMKRRNFNLIKT
+1 MMKRRHFNLIKT

-26 LAMSAMGSVYASGND
+26 LAMSAMGGVYASGND
-41 DTFKNFANKDGLM
+41 DTFKNFANKDALM

-61 NHEFKNSTGL
+61 TQEFKNSTGL
-71 EAIGADKAYALGYS
+71 DAIGADKAYALGYS
-85 GAGVTLGIV
+85 GDDVNVAMLEKACPYNE
-94 DTGVRTDH
+94 H
-102 EEFEGKVDLV
+102 FDLKNCLILDSKTPEKDAADDV
-112 NETVNDWTDKETWH
+112 LHAT
-126 GSHVAGIMV
+126 HVAGII
-135 AKKSIGSFGEKNK
+135 AASKS
-148 NMMGVAFNANLKSI
+148 NLKSP
-162 DHGVDG
+162 DMHGVAYNSKLYAYDINFGIVKPWVIAIPDSVIAVNESFGPNNLLSEMFTVNIMGLNKKLVKSG
-168 KNRLNLAKK
+168 KL
-177 HILTLSKDVKIIN
+177 IIH
-190 NSWNPVTETGGDSFI
+190 
-205 DFAKKDIKNND
+205 A
-216 RVYVFSAGNDGNIDV
+216 AGNDAKLEWKGLMDGYDDETKNGFIGVGAINSYVD
-231 SREMTGK
+231 
-238 FANDANTK
+238 TK
-246 SNFINVVNI
+246 SPKFLNAISNLPGSLKNSFVMAPGMKINSTV
-255 DDINNISVD
+255 S
-264 SNIAKGA
+264 
-271 QKNTVCA
+271 KNM
-278 IGVNVNSI
+278 
-286 LANSLS
+286 
-292 DYTEMSGTS
+292 YYKMSGTS
-301 MSAPYVSGTLGLVQ
+301 MAAPYVTGVASLVK
-315 EANPYLTGN
+315 ESCPYFNGK
-324 QLVDVVLTTANTNF
+324 QVGDVILSTANNKF
-338 EHPKF
+338 ELAPYYF
-343 AIINEYIED
+343 QIETSRD
-352 KEQGKNNNGEY
+352 GSENGEDRY
-363 PKKISK
+363 KIDK
-369 IKLLCIDYN
+369 IRQIFIKQDGMQAI
-378 DKKNNISKDLKQW
+378 NNIDESLIGEFFDLYIAE
-391 LSGANE
+391 S
-397 ELYYAFPNISNNNK
+397 NIR
-411 YSQILNSIKI
+411 YLDRETFIKNT
-421 AKYDYEGIDGLITSV
+421 L
-436 KNSELYRKDKQV
+436 KNKDKIWEV
-448 IDIIN
+448 
-453 KMESSFALGL
+453 
-463 YEQVKEQTKQLVNLV
+463 V
-478 IDLRAEEL
+478 EL
-486 ATDLLSEIENQKDMY
+486 PFD
-501 KKYDYTFEEVFGQGI
+501 EVFGQGI
-516 VDAGKAVQGLGAID
+516 VDSGKAVQGLGAID

-594 ILLGKNTYGGATV
+594 ILLGENTYGGATV

-630 ISASAE
+630 VAASAE

-664 VDADFLAAAL
+664 VDADFLAVAL

-692 SITGEGSI
+692 SITGEGST

-750 NDTINNLTLNNSGE
+750 NDTVNNLTLNNSGE

-777 INNLNGYNGI
+777 INNLSGYNGI

-803 VRNAEGDVLQNLKI
+803 VRNAEGDVLQNIKI
-817 YDKNLFNV
+817 YDKNSFDI

-846 LMDEGISK
+846 LMDDGISK

-861 SNYENGQSKWFFSGY
+861 SNDENGQSKWFFSGY
-876 TNDDNYDNP
+876 TNDVNYDNP

-913 TIYVVDVE
+913 TIHVVDVE

-928 QIKSLNAYKSAISG
+928 QIKSLNAHKSAISG

-970 ISTEKGNFSAQQDLS
+970 VSTEKGNFSAQQDFS

-1010 LDISLSASRIGVG
+1010 LDISLSASQVGVG
-1023 ILNSGNLKTHNDVN
+1023 ILNSGNFKSHHNVN
-1037 IISGSDAIMGVDN
+1037 IISDRDAIVGVDN

-1056 YGNLTLKDNYNED
+1056 DGDLTLKDIYNED
-1069 NKYRYYSGILNRNEQ
+1069 NEYRYYSGILNRNEQ
-1084 GTAKIYVS
+1084 GAAKIYVS
-1092 GDVNIDLSNNDAERY
+1092 GDVNIELSNNDAERY
-1107 YYSYNDIYNYRNTPE
+1107 YYAYGDIHNYRNTPE

-1128 FNNGGT
+1128 FNKGGT

-1141 RMTNSDKRLDGI
+1141 RMTNSDEHLDGI

-1163 SIDSALEVENRGF
+1163 SIDSAIKVKNYGS
-1176 MEIKNRVKDVYLV
+1176 MEIKNQAKDIYVENGGNLI
-1189 NRGKLVLPDIAY
+1189 LPNISF
-1201 LSYLSNSGEL
+1201 LSYLKNYGEIY
-1211 HGNELDISGDFY
+1211 GEKVDIKGDFY
-1223 QGDGNVDYNNIYVD
+1223 QGDGKANVTDICVN
-1237 GIMTLSGG
+1237 GKLTLEGG
-1245 ESTIGNLI
+1245 ENKFTNLTVTNI
-1253 VNNVNEEKAAIKI
+1253 KEDKAALEILTYGK
-1266 PYSGNAKT
+1266 SKT
-1274 VIKNLDIKNNGID
+1274 EIKNLKINNNGINFNSVYKETCFD
-1287 FISANQDASLN
+1287 IAN
-1298 ITDDCYIKN
+1298 DCYIENENVKN
-1307 NNIQKNAIDKNYGN
+1307 NAIDKNYGD
-1321 GHCYGELNINSSG
+1321 GDFGELNINSSG
-1334 KGIVKI
+1334 KGTVQIM
-1340 VGEICDNGSWDDENF
+1340 GEFSDNGSWTNKSF

-1365 DSFITTHI
+1365 DSFITTYI
-1373 GGGDGIDLKMSN
+1373 GGGDGLELKMSN
-1385 GAILELSDNVDGKN
+1385 GAILELSDNVDGKS
-1399 EYNRKYYRIGNID
+1399 EYKRKYYRIGNID
-1412 LSSKAIIALST
+1412 LSLKAIIALST

-1435 KLGKEFNVVQLSG
+1435 KLGKEFNVMQLSG

-1463 KGSITSDIFSIR
+1463 RGSITSDIFSIR

-1485 VELLPMQADFMLTN
+1485 VQLLPMQADFLLTN

-1506 IIIKDS
+1506 TIIEDS
-1512 SENNGGYKLNFTINP
+1512 SEKNGGYKLDFTINP

-1544 KDKVDLWK
+1544 KDNVDLWK

-1563 DPTPEPDPNPNP
+1563 NPTPDPDPDPNPNP
-1575 TPEPDPNP
+1575 TPDPDPNPNPTPDPDPNPNPTPDPDP

-1594 PNPTPDPNPDPNP
+1594 PNPTPDPNPNP
-1607 NPTPDPDPDPNPNP
+1607 NPDPDPDPKPDPDP

-1709 GSKWF
+1709 GGKWF

-1801 HDFYLQPEAELTYG
+1801 HDFYLQPEAEFTYG

-1906 YVYADLEKTF
+1906 YIYADLEKTF

>member
-1 MMKRRNFNLIKT
+1 MMKRRQFNLIKT

-41 DTFKNFANKDGLM
+41 DTFKNFANGEKLNNIATSIRNEQYSIFD
-54 KAAEGFK
+54 EHI
-61 NHEFKNSTGL
+61 NRINTINEFQNSTGL
-71 EAIGADKAYALGYS
+71 ASINADKAYALGYTGNGVKLGMMENGLPDILHKDLNS
-85 GAGVTLGIV
+85 NGENNIQNKYGNLETSEHSTHVVGIMAARKNDNIKNSKNMHGVAYNSKVDAFGISKGLYGSWKDDLLIKIGDDIVAVNESFGGGSSVYGTKIINESIINKGGIIVRAIGNNTEINPSINVGIIDYDNKKYRNNYITVGALDSSSSTEEASFLGLTSNTPGNKLSKTTV
-94 DTGVRTDH
+94 MAPGVRINSTKNGLKYGEMTGTSMAAPHVTGISALVKEAFPYLSGKGLCDTILSTANNKFRLAPVYCQLVFTD
-102 EEFEGKVDLV
+102 
-112 NETVNDWTDKETWH
+112 
-126 GSHVAGIMV
+126 
-135 AKKSIGSFGEKNK
+135 
-148 NMMGVAFNANLKSI
+148 
-162 DHGVDG
+162 DG
-168 KNRLNLAKK
+168 KLVKELKLILVDNKINNLN
-177 HILTLSKDVKIIN
+177 SKDVDNAMKQMYEKYLTN
-190 NSWNPVTETGGDSFI
+190 QYTSYEEFKQ
-205 DFAKKDIKNND
+205 ADIK
-216 RVYVFSAGNDGNIDV
+216 RSY
-231 SREMTGK
+231 RECT
-238 FANDANTK
+238 
-246 SNFINVVNI
+246 
-255 DDINNISVD
+255 
-264 SNIAKGA
+264 
-271 QKNTVCA
+271 
-278 IGVNVNSI
+278 
-286 LANSLS
+286 
-292 DYTEMSGTS
+292 
-301 MSAPYVSGTLGLVQ
+301 
-315 EANPYLTGN
+315 
-324 QLVDVVLTTANTNF
+324 
-338 EHPKF
+338 
-343 AIINEYIED
+343 
-352 KEQGKNNNGEY
+352 
-363 PKKISK
+363 
-369 IKLLCIDYN
+369 
-378 DKKNNISKDLKQW
+378 
-391 LSGANE
+391 
-397 ELYYAFPNISNNNK
+397 
-411 YSQILNSIKI
+411 
-421 AKYDYEGIDGLITSV
+421 
-436 KNSELYRKDKQV
+436 R
-448 IDIIN
+448 
-453 KMESSFALGL
+453 
-463 YEQVKEQTKQLVNLV
+463 
-478 IDLRAEEL
+478 
-486 ATDLLSEIENQKDMY
+486 
-501 KKYDYTFEEVFGQGI
+501 EEVFGQGI

-541 KYSNDKFYMYKVDTK
+541 KYSNKKFYMYKVDTK

-575 DKNVTGINAGLEK
+575 DKNVTAINAGLEK

-594 ILLGKNTYGGATV
+594 ILLGENTYGGATV

-630 ISASAE
+630 VVASAE

-692 SITGEGSI
+692 SITGEGST

-750 NDTINNLTLNNSGE
+750 NDTINNLRMDSFATFDMSQDGVYSTLKIDKLQGRDGQFILGTDLANCKGDSIFVTGSDAGE
-764 FDLSKDRYFTKLT
+764 HWISIVDK
-777 INNLNGYNGI
+777 NGI
-787 FSLNTDLKNN
+787 YADNEDGAKKVFVATTPDNVEFKGLALAQDMGVNQYNFTPN
-797 IGDMII
+797 IYYDENIKGWYFDGF
-803 VRNAEGDVLQNLKI
+803 RNEFAKPE
-817 YDKNLFNV
+817 
-825 SNVDNPLLVVQAPSN
+825 VDS
-840 VIFSGI
+840 VINKSGI
-846 LMDEGISK
+846 YTTDNVFNNGIYGNGAHYLDGSWKETAIKVIKGKAPYLIINKTGIDEN
-854 WTPIITK
+854 IIGVSGAVQFLGDGPVNIKVENNDPMK
-861 SNYENGQSKWFFSGY
+861 SYIYGTTTGLKYRGDHILNANQDMKI
-876 TNDDNYDNP
+876 D
-885 YMTAMVKSYY
+885 VKSYNDTYGIDNFVPKRY
-895 TTDDTINKGIEA
+895 TGYRIE
-907 TTNRYN
+907 TT
-913 TIYVVDVE
+913 
-921 QSKGEAF
+921 
-928 QIKSLNAYKSAISG
+928 LN
-942 NVQFINSGKVKLTAE
+942 F
-957 HNSKGL
+957 
-963 FLDEFAG
+963 
-970 ISTEKGNFSAQQDLS
+970 
-985 IDMLDSYSRKTVAI
+985 
-999 HNIKQ
+999 
-1004 ADLNGN
+1004 NGN
-1010 LDISLSASRIGVG
+1010 LDI
-1023 ILNSGNLKTHNDVN
+1023 NLK
-1037 IISGSDAIMGVDN
+1037 
-1050 SGDMII
+1050 
-1056 YGNLTLKDNYNED
+1056 
-1069 NKYRYYSGILNRNEQ
+1069 
-1084 GTAKIYVS
+1084 
-1092 GDVNIDLSNNDAERY
+1092 
-1107 YYSYNDIYNYRNTPE
+1107 NT
-1122 KFVQGI
+1122 
-1128 FNNGGT
+1128 N
-1134 IIVDGAI
+1134 
-1141 RMTNSDKRLDGI
+1141 
-1153 VNYSGNMIIG
+1153 
-1163 SIDSALEVENRGF
+1163 
-1176 MEIKNRVKDVYLV
+1176 
-1189 NRGKLVLPDIAY
+1189 
-1201 LSYLSNSGEL
+1201 
-1211 HGNELDISGDFY
+1211 
-1223 QGDGNVDYNNIYVD
+1223 
-1237 GIMTLSGG
+1237 
-1245 ESTIGNLI
+1245 
-1253 VNNVNEEKAAIKI
+1253 
-1266 PYSGNAKT
+1266 NAKT
-1274 VIKNLDIKNNGID
+1274 VAIINNREININKNLNINVSGGYANGISNVPEGKLCVGGNVNITTDGNTEGFTGIRNGTTNNTYDDETDVHIDGDLNVDLTHSKSKSDVAIKNTRLGNMLVKGNINVKCVLEDNYSIENSGVMTVGKINSDSSIKNNGTIKTSNGI
-1287 FISANQDASLN
+1287 FCNGVLN
-1298 ITDDCYIKN
+1298 N
-1307 NNIQKNAIDKNYGN
+1307 
-1321 GHCYGELNINSSG
+1321 
-1334 KGIVKI
+1334 V
-1340 VGEICDNGSWDDENF
+1340 
-1355 KTTKINLSNS
+1355 
-1365 DSFITTHI
+1365 
-1373 GGGDGIDLKMSN
+1373 GGD
-1385 GAILELSDNVDGKN
+1385 LELSGVSKISRLYNLDKISGEELTINELVNSGGNINIDELTLGKKLNNTGNIEIQGLVGGDNTNPVDISGHGAISINQNKNSMVKFVGAICNDTKLTMNLVGKESYFDGHFYTNTGINYVDADIQISDGAAWIIDKKTQYNSDLKQNVKSISLNNGIIKLADCKNELIIHEFDGKN
-1399 EYNRKYYRIGNID
+1399 GIFLIKLNQDTLDKENI
-1412 LSSKAIIALST
+1412 SAGKIIINKNST
-1423 LNSKSGLEIYRT
+1423 ENSHHSVNLIAT
-1435 KLGKEFNVVQLSG
+1435 Q
-1448 TDGIIRIGIMQDENM
+1448 
-1463 KGSITSDIFSIR
+1463 
-1475 KNITEGAKHI
+1475 
-1485 VELLPMQADFMLTN
+1485 PDFLLTN

-1506 IIIKDS
+1506 TIIEDS
-1512 SENNGGYKLNFTINP
+1512 SEKNGGYKLNFTINP

-1544 KDKVDLWK
+1544 KDNVDLWK

-1563 DPTPEPDPNPNP
+1563 DPTPDPNPDPNPNP
-1575 TPEPDPNP
+1575 TPAPDPNPNPTPDPDP

-1607 NPTPDPDPDPNPNP
+1607 NPTPDPNPNPNPDPDPKPDPDP

-1726 NYAKQGKADNN
+1726 YYAKQGKADNN

-1906 YVYADLEKTF
+1906 YIYADLEKTF